1 MKKAFFLSISL
12 VLCLASCKDFLKNE
26 NEVQAEKADAEMQTY
41 IKTQPRYTFVKYTN
55 GSYFTTVQAN
65 PSGKKVAPGDE
76 ITFYYKLF
84 LLNGTSVDSVS
95 ESKKEPA
102 VAAFS
107 GLEVMV
113 GFSKI
118 SNLALN
124 MSGLT
129 DAIFKT
135 KEGERSISLVPSSL
149 AFSSNSIG
157 GIIPAYS
164 NFRIDL
170 KVEKIR
176 TELQQVSEFASS
188 FAKANSLNIT
198 ESTEDGFR
206 LIMLKANPTGE
217 PVKQGVSTTVAYTG
231 YFLNG
236 TQFDKGE
243 FAFSPGAGTT
253 VVGFDRAVSKL
264 KVGEKARAVFS
275 SGLAYGAKSSGKVPP
290 YSPLVFDIE
299 IIK

>member
-26 NEVQAEKADAEMQTY
+26 DQVQAEKADAEMQKY
-41 IKTQPRYTFVKYTN
+41 IKTQPRYTFLKYTN

-76 ITFYYKLF
+76 ITFYYKIF
-84 LLNGTSVDSVS
+84 LLNGTAIDSAS

-102 VAAFS
+102 VVAFS
-107 GLEVMV
+107 GLDVMV

-124 MSGLT
+124 ISGLT
-129 DAIFKT
+129 DAVFKT
-135 KEGERSISLVPSSL
+135 KEGERSIALIPSNL
-149 AFSSNSIG
+149 ALGNNSIG
-157 GIIPAYS
+157 NTIPAYAS
-164 NFRIDL
+164 FRLDL

-176 TELQQVSEFASS
+176 SELQQVSDLANS
-188 FAKANSLNIT
+188 FAKTNSLNIT

-206 LIMLKANPTGE
+206 LIMVKANPTGV

-253 VVGFDRAVSKL
+253 VLGFDRAVSKL
-264 KVGEKARAVFS
+264 KVGEKARAIFPS
-275 SGLAYGAKSSGKVPP
+275 ALAYGAKSSEKIPP
-290 YSPLVFDIE
+290 YTPLVFDIE